1 MKKIKAI
8 KLKNILFR
16 NFYKKDFLRII
27 NLKGLFVF
35 PSGPGLAT
43 LNDNEIYKKSLQNAD
58 FVFFDSGYFVLLLR
72 MLKNITVKK
81 FSGYLFLKLLFKH
94 LKKNRIT
101 KILSVDP
108 SYKLSKKNRNL
119 FLNLGIS
126 KKKIINY
133 ISPMYENSI
142 IVDKKL
148 LNIANKIKP
157 NYIILNLG
165 GGVQEILGLYLKKN
179 LNLDTK
185 IVCTGAAISF
195 FTRDQAPINMILD
208 KFYLGWLTRIIFK
221 HNIFL
226 PRYLKSL
233 NLFKIVLRE
242 KIDIL

>member
-1 MKKIKAI
+1 MKKLKKI

-16 NFYKKDFLRII
+16 NFHEKDFLKII
-27 NLKGLFVF
+27 NHKGLFVF

-43 LNDNEIYKKSLQNAD
+43 LNNNEIYKKSLQNAD

-72 MLKNITVKK
+72 ILKDITVKK

-94 LKKNRIT
+94 FKKNRVI

-108 SYKLSKKNRNL
+108 SIELSKKNRNL

-126 KKKIINY
+126 KKKITNY
-133 ISPMYENSI
+133 VSPMYDSSKI
-142 IVDKKL
+142 KDKKL

-179 LNLDTK
+179 LNLKTK

-195 FTRDQAPINMILD
+195 FTRDQAPINIILD
-208 KFYLGWLTRIIFK
+208 KFYLGWLIRIIFK
-221 HNIFL
+221 PNVFL

-242 KIDIL
+242 KINIL